1 MGKQPAN
8 IVASIKARLT
18 NIARAKRMP
27 FDLILIQFVL
37 ERILY
42 RLSISDH
49 RPCFILKGGM
59 LLITWIP
66 DDARVTRDLDLL
78 AHGEAS
84 EDFIRDVFIEL
95 FSMNVGDGLKFVIG
109 EMRISPIREEMEYG
123 GYRLKTTALLDRTRV
138 PVTVD
143 IGYGD
148 AITPTVNEIEYPV
161 LLDMAAPKIRSYPP
175 ETVIAE
181 KFQALVALGMTN
193 SRMKDYYDLW
203 ALATAVDLD
212 TKKIAAAIVATFNR
226 RQTEIPHAAPVGLTA
241 EFGNDEA
248 KIRQWRLYLE
258 SLGVEPVGLTTVV
271 SRIADYVMPASAI
284 AAGRAAPNAES

>member
-1 MGKQPAN
+1 
-8 IVASIKARLT
+8 
-18 NIARAKRMP
+18 
-27 FDLILIQFVL
+27 
-37 ERILY
+37 
-42 RLSISDH
+42 
-49 RPCFILKGGM
+49 
-59 LLITWIP
+59 
-66 DDARVTRDLDLL
+66 L

>member
-1 MGKQPAN
+1 MAKQPTN

-18 NIARAKRMP
+18 NIARAKGMP
-27 FDLILIQFVL
+27 FDLLLIQFVL

-49 RPCFILKGGM
+49 RQQFILKGGM

-84 EDFIRDVFIEL
+84 EDFIRAVFAEL
-95 FSMNVGDGLKFVIG
+95 FSMDVGDGLEFVAG
-109 EMRISPIREEMEYG
+109 EMRIAPIREEMEYG

-148 AITPTVNEIEYPV
+148 AVTPAADNIEYPV

-181 KFQALVALGMTN
+181 KFQALVALGLTN

-203 ALATAVDLD
+203 VLGAAVDLD
-212 TKKIAAAIVATFNR
+212 TKKIAAAISATFNR
-226 RQTEIPHAAPVGLTA
+226 RGTEIPHATPVGLSA
-241 EFGNDEA
+241 EFGNDET

-258 SLGVEPVGLTTVV
+258 SLGVEPVDLTAVV
-271 SRIADYVMPASAI
+271 SRIAGYLMPASVI
-284 AAGRAAPNAES
+284 AAKSAGTNAES